1 MTGSGNEMLRLSR
14 LIQPALAV
22 LILLVA
28 VFLAGQSRAETL
40 TVGLSATA
48 PNIGKVAAGA
58 AATNFTVAASSGSVT
73 IGAGGAQ
80 FVPYTATRTA
90 LTTVT
95 INCSGGS
102 KCSTNN
108 ITVTIAATSATGRLG
123 TISAWSADFT
133 GGATARLSNNAT
145 SASSASSTM
154 TLTLK
159 PVVTSGTTGSAN
171 FHLGMTLPV
180 NISGGL
186 GGATSGYSVIASG
199 TGYTTSPTATAAA
212 QSAVEG
218 KLTMAKTSDLQY
230 GTVVLIAGQSGTITW
245 DAATQTLSTNPG
257 AGLVVQKG
265 TTSIATFTVSGTP
278 GQTLHFSLA
287 GNAGLPNNITLTN
300 GQGFTLNITP
310 SSTGQSSQSI
320 PGGGTFTFYLG
331 GTISISPTMHTGAYS
346 GGITVTANYE

>member
-1 MTGSGNEMLRLSR
+1 MTGPGDAMQRLSR

-28 VFLAGQSRAETL
+28 VLFAGQSRAETL

-48 PNIGKVAAGA
+48 PDIGKVAAGT
-58 AATNFTVAASSGSVT
+58 AATNFTVAASSGGVT

-80 FVPYTATRTA
+80 FVPYTATRSA

-108 ITVTIAATSATGRLG
+108 ITVTISATSATGRLG
-123 TISAWSADFT
+123 AISAWSADFT

-145 SASSASSTM
+145 SASSASSSM

-159 PVVTSGTTGSAN
+159 PVVTSGNSGSAN
-171 FHLGMTLPV
+171 FHIGMTFPV
-180 NISGGL
+180 NTSGGL
-186 GGATSGYSVIASG
+186 GGATSGYSVVASG
-199 TGYTTSPTATAAA
+199 TGYTTSPTATAAV

-218 KLTMAKTSDLQY
+218 KLTMAKTADLNY
-230 GTVVLIAGQSGTITW
+230 GTVVLISGQSGTITW
-245 DAATQTLSTNPG
+245 DAATHLLGTNP
-257 AGLVVQKG
+257 ASGLVFQKG
-265 TTSIATFTVSGTP
+265 TTSIGTFTVSGTP
-278 GQTLHFSLA
+278 GQTLHFTLGA
-287 GNAGLPNNITLTN
+287 NAGLPTNITLTN
-300 GQGFTLNITP
+300 AQGFTLNITP
-310 SSTGQSSQSI
+310 SSTGQSAQSI
-320 PGGGTFTFYLG
+320 PAGGTFTFYLG

-346 GGITVTANYE
+346 GNVSITASYE